1 MVAKFYDAYGNY
13 LGKINGIKDYLNIK
27 KYFDE
32 EIKDEIQRKL
42 ENYKREK
49 KVLLLTDGDKLNA
62 EQISKVELKNF
73 TLDKVVELKIN

>member
-27 KYFDE
+27 KFFDE

-49 KVLLLTDGDKLNA
+49 RYYY
-62 EQISKVELKNF
+62 
-73 TLDKVVELKIN
+73 

>member
-27 KYFDE
+27 IFDE

-62 EQISKVELKNF
+62 EQISKVELKI
-73 TLDKVVELKIN
+73 LH